1 MDSAGNIQVGD
12 LVVLKSG
19 GPTMTVE
26 KLGGASALGIV
37 DVLCVWTNAPTDKT
51 ASYNEHTFK
60 LTSLKYVPE
69 SKA

>member
-1 MDSAGNIQVGD
+1 
-12 LVVLKSG
+12 
-19 GPTMTVE
+19 MTVE